1 MKGAVGI
8 ILAFNQSTW
17 IDREHSNDTYVSNV
31 SQSPISLL
39 ETALFF
45 FYVLYVIFTPY
56 L

>member
-8 ILAFNQSTW
+8 ILAFNQSTR

-45 FYVLYVIFTPY
+45 YVLYVIFTPY